1 MSNRKPRTID
11 RTIDVNQI
19 VGVNFRL
26 AREMKGW
33 TQEETAQQ
41 LARYLGHVLPKA
53 SVSAIERVMERDR
66 RRVFNAQE
74 LAAFAACFDVPIWWF
89 FMPVRGTENMRLE
102 GIGDRATDILVL
114 FLGRQNQ
121 LHRLKEEAAKVRA
134 GIEPTAVQEVLEQV
148 FSSPSWRHFEA
159 TRQLALQELAYQEA
173 TTIETL
179 VGALREVV
187 EKFDGV
193 FARSVPQDVEQAAFM
208 EWLPSQVYRRTSE
221 VVLGREIWRKLFGEE
236 EPPRPRLVRFLD
248 QLDVPLEEWIDT
260 DDPVLVERI
269 KAVFDRIE
277 EQITDADTPP
287 ASAARPSTGAKPAR
301 VVKAGRRPPVGKP

>member
-1 MSNRKPRTID
+1 
-11 RTIDVNQI
+11 VNQI

-121 LHRLKEEAAKVRA
+121 LHRLKEEAAKLRA
-134 GIEPTAVQEVLEQV
+134 GTELAAVHEVLEQV

-159 TRQLALQELAYQEA
+159 TRQLALQELAYREA
-173 TTIETL
+173 TTIESL

-221 VVLGREIWRKLFGEE
+221 VLLGKEIWRKLFNGE
-236 EPPRPRLVRFLD
+236 EPPRPRFIRFLD

-260 DDPVLVERI
+260 DDPVLIERI

-277 EQITDADTPP
+277 EQITDADAAP
-287 ASAARPSTGAKPAR
+287 ASGPRPSARGEPAR
-301 VVKAGRRPPVGKP
+301 VVKAGRRPPAGKP